1 MANHQTLTPED
12 HRDLRIL
19 TEPGVELGDGV
30 MATLI
35 IPEEFRRVQSEFPI
49 VFRRTQ
55 EGETFVPLALFGFE
69 NGENLFLSDGRWQ
82 ARYRPLS
89 LAIQPFLIGAP
100 TDEGSEG
107 QVHIDMDHPR
117 ISTSGEGVRVFDED
131 GGTTPYLE
139 QIAGQLGELHV
150 GYQGTAAFIEAL
162 ERYELLEAFTLEVPL
177 SDGSKQ
183 SLVGFHII
191 KEDRLQQL
199 DSDALGDLHGQG
211 FLLPIFMAVASL
223 SHFSTLVERKDAALS
238 NG

>member
-1 MANHQTLTPED
+1 MANHQTLTRET
-12 HRDLRIL
+12 HRDLRVH
-19 TEPGVELGDGV
+19 TEPHGQRGDGV

-35 IPEEFRRVQSEFPI
+35 IPEEFRRVQGEFPI
-49 VFRRTQ
+49 VFRRNQ
-55 EGETFVPLALFGFE
+55 EQESFTPLALFGFE
-69 NGENLFLSDGRWQ
+69 SGENLFLEGERWT

-100 TDEGSEG
+100 VEEGSEG

-117 ISTSGEGVRVFDED
+117 ISTTGEGMRVFDED

-139 QIAGQLGELHV
+139 QIAGQLGELHA
-150 GYQGTAAFIEAL
+150 GHQGSAGFVAAL

-191 KEDRLQQL
+191 NEDRLQQL
-199 DSDALGDLHGQG
+199 DSDALGDLHGSG
-211 FLLPIFMAVASL
+211 YLLPIFMAVASL
-223 SHFSTLVERKDAALS
+223 SHFPTLVERKDARLT

>member
-1 MANHQTLTPED
+1 MANHQTLTPVD
-12 HRDLRIL
+12 HRDLRIH
-19 TEPGVELGDGV
+19 TEPKAELGDGV
-30 MATLI
+30 MATMI

-55 EGETFVPLALFGFE
+55 EGDTFVPLALFGFE
-69 NGENLFLSDGRWQ
+69 NGENLFLNAGKWE
-82 ARYRPLS
+82 ARYRPLT

-100 TDEGSEG
+100 SEEGSEG
-107 QVHIDMDHPR
+107 QVHVDMDHPR
-117 ISTSGEGVRVFDED
+117 ISSSGEGMRVFDED
-131 GGTTPYLE
+131 GGSTPYLE

-177 SDGSKQ
+177 SNGSKQ

-191 KEDRLQQL
+191 KEDKLQQL
-199 DSDALGDLHGQG
+199 DGDALDDLHKHG
-211 FLLPIFMAVASL
+211 FLLPVFMAVASL
-223 SHFSTLVERKDAALS
+223 SHFSALIERKDAALG